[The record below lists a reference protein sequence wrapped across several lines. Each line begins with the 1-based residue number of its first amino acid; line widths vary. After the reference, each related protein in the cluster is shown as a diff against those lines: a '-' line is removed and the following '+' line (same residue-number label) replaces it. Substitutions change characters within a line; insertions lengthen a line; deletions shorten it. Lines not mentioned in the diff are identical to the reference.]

1 MTSKHHTAILI
12 SDFTINNLAGYIEND
27 FALPQLRTVVA
38 PFGQVIQV
46 LTNEQAECWQTD
58 PDVAVVWTSPEIA
71 IRSFNR
77 VLQFEAVGLRE
88 ILQEV
93 DDYCTAL
100 CNVRSRL
107 KSIFIPTWVLPSSH
121 RGLGAFDLRLSGITF
136 ALMQMN
142 ARLIQ
147 NLADSPNCIV
157 LDTQRWLSTVGQKA
171 FNTKLW
177 YMAKIPFS
185 NEVFKEA
192 VRYIKAAI
200 RASGGDTKKLII
212 LDLDETLRSGTVGD
226 VGWEN
231 LVLGGHDPTGEAL
244 VDFQKQLKALKNRGI
259 LLAVVSKNEESVALE
274 AIRKH
279 PEMVLREDDLAA
291 WRINWRDKAENALA
305 VVNELGIG
313 LDSAVFIDDNPM
325 ERARVKESLPAV
337 TVPDW
342 PQDKLLYS
350 QALFALDCFDSPIIS
365 NEDRQRV
372 GMYASERQRLSL
384 KAAVASMDEWLRTL
398 GTRVRV
404 ESINTENLV
413 RVAQLFNKTN
423 QMNLSTRRLTGSEL
437 LDWASK
443 HGRQMFA
450 FRVSDRF
457 GASGLT
463 GILSTEIQGQQLQII
478 DFIVSCR
485 VMGRNI
491 EETLIAFAIECGR
504 SQGLTQL
511 WLQYTATTKNKPC
524 LDFLLRSEL
533 TQTDSTVFLWKL
545 SEPYPIPKHIKFE
558 RALRPMAEKRFGNM
572 IA

>member
-1 MTSKHHTAILI
+1 
-12 SDFTINNLAGYIEND
+12 
-27 FALPQLRTVVA
+27 
-38 PFGQVIQV
+38 
-46 LTNEQAECWQTD
+46 
-58 PDVAVVWTSPEIA
+58 
-71 IRSFNR
+71 
-77 VLQFEAVGLRE
+77 
-88 ILQEV
+88 
-93 DDYCTAL
+93 
-100 CNVRSRL
+100 
-107 KSIFIPTWVLPSSH
+107 
-121 RGLGAFDLRLSGITF
+121 
-136 ALMQMN
+136 
-142 ARLIQ
+142 
-147 NLADSPNCIV
+147 
-157 LDTQRWLSTVGQKA
+157 
-171 FNTKLW
+171 LW
-177 YMAKIPFS
+177 
-185 NEVFKEA
+185 
-192 VRYIKAAI
+192 
-200 RASGGDTKKLII
+200 
-212 LDLDETLRSGTVGD
+212 SGTVGD

-279 PEMVLREDDLAA
+279 PEMVLREDDVSAF
-291 WRINWRDKAENALA
+291 RINWRDKAENVLA

-372 GMYASERQRLSL
+372 GMYASERHRLSL
-384 KAAVASMDEWLRTL
+384 KTAVASMDEWLKTL

-404 ESINTENLV
+404 EPSNTENLV

-423 QMNLSTRRLTGSEL
+423 QMNLSTRRMTGSEL
-437 LDWASK
+437 LVWASK
-443 HGRQMFA
+443 PGRQIFA

-457 GASGLT
+457 GDSGLT
-463 GILSTEIQGQQLQII
+463 GILSTEIQGQQLQIV
-478 DFIVSCR
+478 DFILSCR

-504 SQGLTQL
+504 GQGLKQL
-511 WLQYTATTKNKPC
+511 WLKYSATDKNKPC
-524 LDFLLRSEL
+524 FDFLLRSEL
-533 TQTDSTVFLWKL
+533 TQTDSTVFSWKL
-545 SEPYPIPKHIKFE
+545 SEPYPIPEHIKFE
-558 RALRPMAEKRFGNM
+558 RALMPMAEKRFGNM